1 MLILEIAEIRGAAA
15 EFWPYHFSRSH
26 CQQRPFSIC
35 LNFSSFLYSSLS
47 ICLSHFILSLSL
59 MDVMWGLNGEID
71 QALCVEA
78 VRLLGLCER
87 RLFPKLLQPPDA
99 CQKTLSVKVRL
110 CLSLPP
116 SLPLSLCLLL
126 FCLLFLSFLL
136 WSCQAI
142 SIKFPHCSLFWPGSA
157 LLDRKK
163 F

>member
-1 MLILEIAEIRGAAA
+1 MQQSFGR
-15 EFWPYHFSRSH
+15 YHFSRSH
-26 CQQRPFSIC
+26 CQWRPFSIC

-71 QALCVEA
+71 QELCVEA

-116 SLPLSLCLLL
+116 SLPLSLFTPLLS
-126 FCLLFLSFLL
+126 SF
-136 WSCQAI
+136 
-142 SIKFPHCSLFWPGSA
+142 SLFSPLVLSSHQHKISTLQLILA
-157 LLDRKK
+157 RKRSLRQEK
-163 F
+163 VLMPMMDGL

>member
-110 CLSLPP
+110 SLSASLPP
-116 SLPLSLCLLL
+116 SLSVYS
-126 FCLLFLSFLL
+126 SFV
-136 WSCQAI
+136 
-142 SIKFPHCSLFWPGSA
+142 FFFSLFSSGLVKPSA
-157 LLDRKK
+157 
-163 F
+163 